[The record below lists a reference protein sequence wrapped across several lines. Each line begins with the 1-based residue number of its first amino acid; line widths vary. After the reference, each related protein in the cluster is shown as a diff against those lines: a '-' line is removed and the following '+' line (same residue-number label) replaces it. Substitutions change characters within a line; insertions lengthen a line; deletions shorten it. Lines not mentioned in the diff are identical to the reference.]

1 MIAKINEVLYT
12 EQKYICVSRPRRFGK
27 SMAAN
32 MLAAYYDRSE
42 NTEVL
47 FQNLMI
53 SKDSSYRENLNQYD
67 VIKINMQEFL
77 SLLGTIE
84 EMLQMLRDYLF
95 LDSNFMI

>member
-1 MIAKINEVLYT
+1 
-12 EQKYICVSRPRRFGK
+12 
-27 SMAAN
+27 MAAN

-42 NTEVL
+42 NTEEL

-77 SLLGTIE
+77 SLSGTIE
-84 EMLQMLRDYLF
+84 EMLEMLRDYLF

>member
-1 MIAKINEVLYT
+1 
-12 EQKYICVSRPRRFGK
+12 
-27 SMAAN
+27 MAAN